1 MIRKLFFPLLIVC
14 SVLTHTIAVAAP
26 LEVTGPEVDIKENNI
41 IVNSGIN
48 NVKEFEEAIKSGV
61 AKEIIFKIELLRY
74 WRFWPDEFVVS
85 RKITRDIK
93 FDNLREQY
101 HVSTLFGNSLTEK
114 NFKNYNLMKEKI
126 FTTGA
131 VNLANIKEL
140 DPGSYYV
147 RVVVESKST
156 EEPPVVGLL
165 MHFIPEVE
173 MRVIKESKSFIVGG
187 DK

>member
-1 MIRKLFFPLLIVC
+1 MIKKLFFPLLIVC
-14 SVLTHTIAVAAP
+14 SVLTHAIAVAAP
-26 LEVTGPEVDIKENNI
+26 PEVTGPEVEIKENNI

-48 NVKEFEEAIKSGV
+48 NVKEFETTIKSGI
-61 AKEIIFKIELLRY
+61 AKEIIFKIELIRS

-85 RKITRDIK
+85 RKITRVIK
-93 FDNLREQY
+93 CDNLREQY
-101 HVSTLFGNSLTEK
+101 LISSNYGNSLIEK
-114 NFKNYNLMKEKI
+114 HFKDYNLMKERI

-140 DPGSYYV
+140 DPGNYYV

-156 EEPPVVGLL
+156 EEPPVVGFL
-165 MHFIPEVE
+165 MNFIPEVE
-173 MRVIKESKSFIVGG
+173 MRLKKESKSFIVRG

>member
-1 MIRKLFFPLLIVC
+1 MIKKLFFPLLIVC
-14 SVLTHTIAVAAP
+14 SVFTHAIAVAAP
-26 LEVTGPEVDIKENNI
+26 LEVTGPEVEIKENNI

-48 NVKEFEEAIKSGV
+48 NVKEFEAAIKSGV
-61 AKEIIFKIELLRY
+61 AKEIIFNIELIRS

-85 RKITRDIK
+85 RNITRVVK
-93 FDNLREQY
+93 FDNLRDQY
-101 HVSTLFGNSLTEK
+101 HVSSHYGNSLIEK
-114 NFKNYNLMKEKI
+114 HFKDYNLMKDRI

-140 DPGSYYV
+140 DPGKYYV

-156 EEPPVVGLL
+156 EEPPVVGFV
-165 MHFIPEVE
+165 MHFIPEVD
-173 MRVIKESKSFIVGG
+173 MRLVKESKSFIVRG

>member
-1 MIRKLFFPLLIVC
+1 MIKKLFFPLLIVC
-14 SVLTHTIAVAAP
+14 SILTHAIAVAAP
-26 LEVTGPEVDIKENNI
+26 LEVAGPEVEIRENNI
-41 IVNSGIN
+41 IVNCGID
-48 NVKEFEEAIKSGV
+48 NVKEFEKTIKSGV
-61 AKEIIFKIELLRY
+61 AKEIIFNIELIRS

-85 RKITRDIK
+85 KKITRVVK

-101 HVSTLFGNSLTEK
+101 NVSALYENSLTEK
-114 NFKNYNLMKEKI
+114 NFKDYNLMKERI
-126 FTTGA
+126 FTTGV

-140 DPGSYYV
+140 DPGVYYV

-165 MHFIPEVE
+165 IHFIPEVD
-173 MRVIKESKSFIVGG
+173 MRVVEESASFIVRG

>member
-1 MIRKLFFPLLIVC
+1 MIKKLFFSLLIVC
-14 SVLTHTIAVAAP
+14 SVLTHAIADAAP
-26 LEVTGPEVDIKENNI
+26 MEVTVPEVEIKENNI

-74 WRFWPDEFVVS
+74 WRFWPDEFVVAK
-85 RKITRDIK
+85 KITRAIK
-93 FDNLREQY
+93 FDNLRDQY
-101 HVSTLFGNSLTEK
+101 LVSSHYGNLLIEK
-114 NFKNYNLMKEKI
+114 HFKDYNLMKDGI

-140 DPGSYYV
+140 DPGKYYV

-156 EEPPVVGLL
+156 EEPPVVGFL

-173 MRVIKESKSFIVGG
+173 MRLAKESKSFIVRG